1 MTHLDVGGG
10 LGVNY
15 GAGYAR
21 DEDGINYGL
30 QEYAN
35 AVVFAVK
42 EVCDAREVPTPILV
56 SESGRAITAHHSVL
70 IVPVL
75 GTHRPDNPLDGDLP
89 DKPHQTVKGLKKIL
103 DQLRRKNPPPEE
115 LLEAYHD
122 AKDARNEADQLFTPR
137 LPAARSAGRG
147 AAAVL
152 DRVRGAAAAPARRG
166 ARPGPRRARRA
177 RGAADGSLSL
187 RLLRVPVH
195 ARPLGHRPGLPD
207 HADRPARGEPEPA
220 RRDGG
225 PHLRLRR
232 QGEPLHLG
240 AGRQDASCRCT
251 RCRPTSPTTSA
262 SS

>member
-1 MTHLDVGGG
+1 MKEATQVYVSLVKQGMTVTHLDVGGG

-35 AVVFAVK
+35 AVVYAVK
-42 EVCDAREVPTPILV
+42 EVCDAREVAPPVLV

-75 GTHRPDNPLDGDLP
+75 GTHRPDSPLEGELP

-137 LPAARSAGRG
+137 LPARWISWPPCSGCTGPCAPRCCRACAPRSSTRC
-147 AAAVL
+147 
-152 DRVRGAAAAPARRG
+152 PTS
-166 ARPGPRRARRA
+166 
-177 RGAADGSLSL
+177 SLSS
-187 RLLRVPVH
+187 RS
-195 ARPLGHRPGLPD
+195 G
-207 HADRPARGEPEPA
+207 
-220 RRDGG
+220 
-225 PHLRLRR
+225 
-232 QGEPLHLG
+232 
-240 AGRQDASCRCT
+240 
-251 RCRPTSPTTSA
+251 
-262 SS
+262 